1 MGAGGGGIRAEKAT
15 GEVGGRQMPPLWLRH
30 CGILIGSG
38 HIVPTLLELRPAG
51 SK

>member
-1 MGAGGGGIRAEKAT
+1 MGVKGEEAT
-15 GEVGGRQMPPLWLRH
+15 GEAGGRQMPPLWPRH

-38 HIVPTLLELRPAG
+38 HIVPTLLELRPAV

>member
-1 MGAGGGGIRAEKAT
+1 MGVRGEEAKGEAE
-15 GEVGGRQMPPLWLRH
+15 GRQMPPLWPRH

-38 HIVPTLLELRPAG
+38 HIVPILLELRPAG